1 MASGFTERE
10 KIIIANNLLERGK
23 ELFSVFGIK
32 KTSIADLTKAVGIAQ
47 GSFYSFFKSKE
58 ELYFEILEKEEKTL
72 KEKILKNFN
81 IYEADARSFKDF
93 LLSGL
98 REVEKNTFL
107 KTLYNRD
114 EFEVIVRKLP
124 EEKIAKHIATDGD
137 DLLPLIQYWQ
147 QKGMMEKFNP
157 DAIAGVIRALF
168 LLSTHKK
175 EIGDGVYDETLE
187 LIITL
192 IANGLFKGR
201 E

>member
-1 MASGFTERE
+1 MAKGFTERE
-10 KIIIANNLLERGK
+10 KIIITNNLLERGK

-32 KTSIADLTKAVGIAQ
+32 KTSIGDLTKAVGIAQ
-47 GSFYSFFKSKE
+47 GSFYSFFNSKE
-58 ELYFEILEKEEKTL
+58 ELYFEILEKEEKIL

-81 IYEADARSFKDF
+81 IYEADASSFKDF

-114 EFEVIVRKLP
+114 EFELIVRKLP